1 MKSLQEQQEIAKKL
15 ASLTP
20 EKRKILIKLLQK
32 EGINPAKLPIIA
44 NRKSAQIPLSWGQER
59 LLFLD
64 QFEEN
69 STTYNLLLAVTITGK
84 LDIDCLQKS
93 LNTIMQRHEVLRTNF
108 QEIDNHAVQI
118 IKAEKTWTLTVDNCQ
133 ESEISKY
140 IHQEQQK
147 PFNLATDTLVRGNLL
162 KISAN
167 KFILLITRHHIVW
180 DGWSTGIF
188 LQELSTIYQSYIQ
201 GKNPDL
207 TPLNIQY
214 ADFSQWQREWL
225 TEEILAEQ
233 IKYWQENLKNAPSLL
248 QLPTDKPRPSIM
260 TFNGKSQQLII
271 NQEITEKLQL
281 LSRETGT
288 TLFMTLLAV
297 FSTLLYRY
305 SHQENILIGSPIAN
319 RNRAEI
325 EPLIGFFV
333 NTLVLRTS
341 FSENLTFTELIQQIK
356 QTTLA
361 AYEHQ
366 DVPFEQIVD
375 AVKVERSLS
384 HSPLFQVMFVLQNTP
399 SENIEL
405 PDVTLTPLTLEKE
418 TTNFDLTLDIEPSE
432 QGLVA
437 NWEYNSDLFEDATIT
452 RMLRHFENILTSV
465 LANPQQQINQ
475 INLLTAA
482 EKNQLLLEWN
492 DTKVEYSQ
500 DKCIHQL
507 LEEQAIKTPDAIAV
521 IFENQQLTYQ
531 ELNQKANQL
540 AHYLQELGVKPE
552 TLVGI
557 CVERSL
563 EMVIGLLGI
572 LKAGGAYVPI
582 DPNYPSE
589 RIAYML
595 SDANVEVLVTQHS
608 LLTSLP
614 EYEKVIVCVDKDQET
629 INKYSNKNLVNNIHP
644 ENLAYII
651 YTSGSTGKPKGVQIQ
666 HQGLVNFLT
675 SMKKQPG
682 LTAKDTFNA
691 VTTICFDIAGLELYL
706 PLIVGAKVVITSRE
720 IATDGIRLL
729 QQIKDHKITVMQATP
744 ATWQMLL
751 AGGLASEKSEKLSLK
766 VLCGGEALTTKL
778 ANQLLTNVTELWNL
792 YGPTETTIWSAI
804 SQVQQTN
811 NIGEEG
817 VISIGSPIANT
828 QLYILDKYL
837 QPVPIGVAG
846 ELHIGGDGLARGYLN
861 RPELTAEKFIQ
872 SPFNPEEKIYQTG
885 DLARY
890 LPDGNIEYLGRI
902 DNQVKVRGFRIEL
915 GEIETVINSYS
926 QVNQGVV
933 VASKDVSG
941 NQKLIAYLLVEN
953 GFNLEELRNY
963 IKSELPDYMIPATFM
978 VLESFPLT
986 PNGKVDRKAL
996 PEPEIDLSKNKEF
1009 VPPQTPTQEIIADV
1023 FMTVL
1028 HLKSVGIYDNF
1039 FDLGGH
1045 SLLATQVI
1053 SRLRKAFSIEINL
1066 KELFTYATI
1075 SELSELTSQRLR
1087 YHITS
1092 IQKLTTTDNT
1102 IKVISPTPRNG
1113 HLPLSFAQERLW
1125 FLDQL
1130 EGNNSTYNIP
1140 GILKISGNLQINI
1153 LEKSLQ
1159 EIVHRHEILRTNFQ
1173 AINGQPIQVIN
1184 SENTWQLTIEDWT
1197 NINQQEI
1204 KKAIQK
1210 EIETPF
1216 NLAIDKLLRVNIS
1229 QINKDEFLLIVTMH
1243 HIISDGW
1250 SLGIFI
1256 EELSTL
1262 YQNYLQGKS
1271 SPLPDL
1277 TIQYADFA
1285 TWQKQWLTGE
1295 TLEQQIKYW
1304 QENLKNAPSLLQLP
1318 TDKPRPSIMTFN
1330 GKSHNLKINA
1340 EITKELQNLSKKTG
1354 TTLFMTLLAIFATL
1368 LYRYSHQQDILIG
1381 SPIANRNRSEIEPL
1395 IGCFVNTLVL
1405 RTKFT
1410 ENINFEELVNQVK
1423 ETTLEA
1429 YNHQDVPFEQI
1440 VEAIKPE
1447 RSLSHSPLFQVL
1459 FILQN
1464 APMEK
1469 LELPGVNIEILPSD
1483 TSTAKFDLTLSMMEE
1498 NKELTCTW
1506 DYNSDLFNENTIV
1519 KMSNHFQ
1526 KLITEITRKP
1536 QQEINQIKILA
1547 EAEQHHLLVELNNT
1561 KIKYPH
1567 QKCVHQLFTEQAE
1580 KTPDAIAIKF
1590 ANQELTYQELN
1601 QKVNQLANYLQKLGV
1616 KPETLVGICV
1626 ERSLEMV
1633 IGLLGILKAG
1643 GAYLPID
1650 PNYPIERIGYML
1662 SDSNAQL
1669 LLTEISLLADF
1680 TEYQKTIVCLDQD
1693 WAKINQESAENVIS
1707 QVQPENLAYVI
1718 YTSGSTGKPKGV
1730 QIQHQGLVN
1739 FLTTMKKQPGI
1750 KKKDVFNAVTTIC
1763 FDIAGLEIYL
1773 PLIVGA
1779 KVVIT
1784 SREIATDGMRL
1795 LQHIQDEKITIMQA
1809 TPATW
1814 QMLITAGLNKET
1826 LKKNKINKIKMLCG
1840 GEALTTQLANQ
1851 LLETGGELWNLYG
1864 PTESTIWSMVN
1875 QIEKTDNVAV
1885 ISIGKPIANT
1895 QIYILDSYLNP
1906 VPMGVTGELHIGGD
1920 GLARGY
1926 LNRPEL
1932 TAERFIDSPF
1942 SANEKI
1948 YKTGDLARYLPD
1960 GNIEYLGRIDHQV
1973 KIRGFRIELGEI
1985 EAVINDY
1992 PQINQ
1997 SVVIAKTDKL
2007 GNQNLVAYL
2016 LVKDGFELQ
2025 ELKSCLKSKLP
2036 DYMIPTTFV
2045 VLETFP
2051 LTPNGKVDR
2060 KALPEPEFN
2069 RENLQ
2074 NNYQS
2079 PRTTSEVILCEIFSE
2094 LLNIHPVG
2102 VHDNFFDL
2110 GGHSLLA
2117 VRLMALIQD
2126 RFQDRFKVN
2135 LPLAIL
2141 FQSPTVEQLALLV
2154 DDHNIHISSP
2164 TLIPIQSKGNKPP
2177 LFFIPGAG
2185 GNVIYLHSLAQELG
2199 TEQPFYGLQPKGLNG
2214 EEELDNSV
2222 ESMANNY
2229 IQAMKKVQ
2237 PEGHYFIAGHSF
2249 GGYVAYEVGR
2259 QLKQQG
2265 EKIGCILE
2273 VDTLAPKEKKYSQEK
2288 NMQEWQWLA
2297 MMLKQAE
2304 GLYGQKIG
2312 VIPEDLAKITDDN
2325 ELYNYALKLLINA
2338 GILPPGSLVKQLRGI
2353 VKVYQANNDTKYVVN
2368 EKNCEKLPIVL
2379 FRSQGGFGEEL
2390 DVMKEEWF
2398 SVEDWGWSD
2407 YASKSV
2413 NVEWISGDHHTMM
2426 ATPNVEILA
2435 EKMRNYLG

>member
-1 MKSLQEQQEIAKKL
+1 MKSQKEQEQIAQKL
-15 ASLTP
+15 ASLTQQ
-20 EKRKILIKLLQK
+20 KRKVLIKLLQK

-59 LLFLD
+59 LWFLD

-69 STTYNLLLAVTITGK
+69 STTYNLLLGVTITGK
-84 LDIDCLQKS
+84 LDINYLQKS
-93 LNTIMQRHEVLRTNF
+93 LNTIIERHEVLRTNF
-108 QEIDNHAVQI
+108 QEIDGHAVQI
-118 IKAEKTWTLTVDNCQ
+118 ITAEKTWPLIVENCQ
-133 ESEISKY
+133 ESEINKY

-162 KISAN
+162 KISEN

-207 TPLNIQY
+207 TPLTIQY

-225 TEEILAEQ
+225 TEEILGEQ

-305 SHQENILIGSPIAN
+305 SHQEDILIGSPIAN

-333 NTLVLRTS
+333 NSLVLRTS
-341 FSENLTFTELIQQIK
+341 FTENLSFAELLQQIK
-356 QTTLA
+356 QTTLS

-399 SENIEL
+399 SETTEL

-452 RMLRHFENILTSV
+452 RMLGHFENVLTSV

-475 INLLTAA
+475 INLLTVA
-482 EKNQLLLEWN
+482 ERNQLLFEWN
-492 DTKVEYSQ
+492 NTKVAYRQ

-507 LEEQAIKTPDAIAV
+507 FEEQVIKTPDAVAV
-521 IFENQQLTYQ
+521 VFENQQLTYQ

-540 AHYLQELGVKPE
+540 AHYLQNLGVKPE
-552 TLVGI
+552 TLVAI

-582 DPNYPSE
+582 DPNYPSD

-595 SDANVEVLVTQHS
+595 SDAAMPI
-608 LLTSLP
+608 LLTQELLLTTLP
-614 EYEKVIVCVDKDQET
+614 KNQAQIICLDSHWEKIATQKDE
-629 INKYSNKNLVNNIHP
+629 NLTTVSVKFD
-644 ENLAYII
+644 NLAYVI
-651 YTSGSTGKPKGVQIQ
+651 YTSGSTGKPKGAMNTHGGISNRLLWMQDAYKLTASDRILQKTPFSFDVSVWEFFWPLLFGATLVVAQPEG
-666 HQGLVNFLT
+666 HKDSAYLVNLIKQAEITTLHFVPSMLQVFLQESGVET
-675 SMKKQPG
+675 CKSIKR
-682 LTAKDTFNA
+682 
-691 VTTICFDIAGLELYL
+691 VIC
-706 PLIVGAKVVITSRE
+706 S
-720 IATDGIRLL
+720 
-729 QQIKDHKITVMQATP
+729 
-744 ATWQMLL
+744 
-751 AGGLASEKSEKLSLK
+751 
-766 VLCGGEALTTKL
+766 GEALPYELQERFFTKL
-778 ANQLLTNVTELWNL
+778 NQLNCELHNL
-792 YGPTETTIWSAI
+792 YGPTEAAI
-804 SQVQQTN
+804 DVTFWQCQPQLPQKIVP
-811 NIGEEG
+811 IGK
-817 VISIGSPIANT
+817 PIANT
-828 QLYILDKYL
+828 QLYILDRYF
-837 QPVPIGVAG
+837 QPVPVGVPG
-846 ELHIGGDGLARGYLN
+846 ELYIGGVGVCRGYLN
-861 RPELTAEKFIQ
+861 RTELTNEKFI
-872 SPFNPEEKIYQTG
+872 SNLFGTGKLYKTG
-885 DLARY
+885 DLTRY
-890 LPDGNIEYLGRI
+890 LADGNIEYLGRI
-902 DNQVKVRGFRIEL
+902 DNQVKLRGFRIEL
-915 GEIETVINSYS
+915 GEIESALDSYPGIQQTVVIVR
-926 QVNQGVV
+926 Q
-933 VASKDVSG
+933 DIPG
-941 NQKLIAYLLVEN
+941 NQRLVAYLATED
-953 GFNLEELRNY
+953 
-963 IKSELPDYMIPATFM
+963 KSLNIEKLKDSLKKQLPEFMIPSAFII
-978 VLESFPLT
+978 LENLPLS

-996 PEPEIDLSKNKEF
+996 PAPDLDLSKSKEF
-1009 VPPQTPTQEIIADV
+1009 VPPQTPNQEIIADI
-1023 FMTVL
+1023 FRTVL
-1028 HLKSVGIYDNF
+1028 NLKSVGIYDSF

-1053 SRLRKAFSIEINL
+1053 SRLRKVFSVEISL
-1066 KELFTYATI
+1066 KELFAYATI
-1075 SELSELTSQRLR
+1075 SELSDR
-1087 YHITS
+1087 ITS
-1092 IQKLTTTDNT
+1092 IKQLATSLQNSIKT
-1102 IKVISPTPRNG
+1102 IAPVSRNG
-1113 HLPLSFAQERLW
+1113 NLTLSFAQERLW

-1130 EGNNSTYNIP
+1130 EGASSTYNIP
-1140 GILKISGNLQINI
+1140 GILKITGNLQINI

-1159 EIVHRHEILRTNFQ
+1159 EIVNRHEVLRTNFQ
-1173 AINGQPIQVIN
+1173 AINGQPAQVIN
-1184 SENTWQLTIEDWT
+1184 SENTWQLKIEDWT
-1197 NINQQEI
+1197 NINLAEI

-1216 NLAIDKLLRVNIS
+1216 NLATDNLLRVITA

-1256 EELSTL
+1256 QELSTL

-1271 SPLPDL
+1271 SPLPNL

-1295 TLEQQIKYW
+1295 TLDQEIKYW
-1304 QENLKNAPSLLQLP
+1304 QEQLTAAPSLLQLP

-1330 GKSHNLKINA
+1330 GKSHNLKINP
-1340 EITKELQNLSKKTG
+1340 EITKKLENLSKKTG

-1368 LYRYSHQQDILIG
+1368 LYRYSHQEDILIG

-1410 ENINFEELVNQVK
+1410 ENINFRELLNQVK

-1429 YNHQDVPFEQI
+1429 YDHQDVPFEQI

-1459 FILQN
+1459 FVLQN

-1469 LELPGVNIEILPSD
+1469 LELPGVNIEILPSH
-1483 TSTAKFDLTLSMMEE
+1483 TSTAKFDLTLSMMEQDQ
-1498 NKELTCTW
+1498 ELSCTW
-1506 DYNSDLFNENTIV
+1506 DYNSDLFDEKTITT
-1519 KMSNHFQ
+1519 MSNHFQ
-1526 KLITEITRKP
+1526 KLITEIIVNSEQK
-1536 QQEINQIKILA
+1536 INQIKILA
-1547 EAEQHHLLVELNNT
+1547 EAEEKQLIEEYNNT

-1590 ANQELTYQELN
+1590 ANQQLTYQELN
-1601 QKVNQLANYLQKLGV
+1601 QKANQLANYLQKLGV
-1616 KPETLVGICV
+1616 KPETLVGICI

-1633 IGLLGILKAG
+1633 IALLGILKAG
-1643 GAYLPID
+1643 GAYVPID
-1650 PNYPIERIGYML
+1650 PNYPTERIAYML
-1662 SDSNAQL
+1662 SDSNAEL
-1669 LLTEISLLADF
+1669 LLTQSSLLADF

-1693 WAKINQESAENVIS
+1693 WEKINQESTENIIS
-1707 QVQPENLAYVI
+1707 QVKPDNLAYVI

-1739 FLTTMKKQPGI
+1739 FLNTMKKQPGI
-1750 KKKDVFNAVTTIC
+1750 KRKDVFNAVTTIC
-1763 FDIAGLEIYL
+1763 FDIAGLELYL

-1826 LKKNKINKIKMLCG
+1826 LQKNKINKNKIKMLCG
-1840 GEALTTQLANQ
+1840 GEALTTQLSNQ

-1864 PTESTIWSMVN
+1864 PTETTIWSMVK
-1875 QIEKTDNVAV
+1875 QVEKTDDVAV

-1906 VPMGVTGELHIGGD
+1906 VPIGVGGELHIGGD

-1932 TAERFIDSPF
+1932 TAEKFIESPF
-1942 SANEKI
+1942 SANQKI

-1992 PQINQ
+1992 LQINQ
-1997 SVVIAKTDKL
+1997 SVVIAKADKL

-2016 LVKDGFELQ
+2016 LVKNDFELQ
-2025 ELKSCLKSKLP
+2025 ELRSYLKSKLP
-2036 DYMIPTTFV
+2036 DYMIPNAFV
-2045 VLETFP
+2045 VLESFP

-2060 KALPEPEFN
+2060 KALPEPELN

-2074 NNYQS
+2074 SSYQA
-2079 PRTTSEVILCEIFSE
+2079 PRTASEVILCEIFSE
-2094 LLNIHPVG
+2094 LLNINPVG

-2126 RFQDRFKVN
+2126 RFKVN

-2154 DDHNIHISSP
+2154 NENNVKIANH
-2164 TLIPIQSKGNKPP
+2164 TLIPMQTQGNKPP

-2185 GNVIYLHSLAQELG
+2185 GNVIYLHSLAQALG
-2199 TEQPFYGLQPKGLNG
+2199 TERPFYGLQPKGLNG

-2222 ESMANNY
+2222 EAMANTY
-2229 IQAMKKVQ
+2229 IQAMKKLQ
-2237 PEGHYFIAGHSF
+2237 PQGPYFIAGHSF

-2259 QLKQQG
+2259 QLQAQSD
-2265 EKIGCILE
+2265 KIGYILE

-2297 MMLKQAE
+2297 MMLQQGE

-2312 VIPEDLAKITDDN
+2312 VIPEDLEKITDDD

-2353 VKVYQANNDTKYVVN
+2353 VTVYKANNDTKYVVN
-2368 EKNCEKLPIVL
+2368 EQNCEKLPIVL

-2390 DVMKEEWF
+2390 DVMKEDWF
-2398 SVEDWGWSD
+2398 NLEDWGWSD
-2407 YASKSV
+2407 YANKSV
-2413 NVEWISGDHHTMM
+2413 NVEWIPGDHHTMM
-2426 ATPNVEILA
+2426 AIPHVEILA